1 MSRTTSSLFVR
12 SFLLTEVLAFVRAAR
27 QLPGVLRI
35 ALIGSL
41 TTAKAEPKDA
51 DLLVSV
57 ADDADLDQ
65 LARLGR
71 RLLGRA
77 QSINRGG
84 EVFLADPQG
93 KYLGR
98 TCPWK
103 DCRPGIRMS
112 CDALN
117 CGRRHYLHDDL
128 ETLQLDEGLIVN
140 PPLELWPQLVVR
152 ASVPEDV
159 ERVLLAPLREEHKP
173 AHDSASSRPA
183 PGSS

>member
-1 MSRTTSSLFVR
+1 MSRTSSSLPVR
-12 SFLLTEVLAFVRAAR
+12 SLLLSEVLAFVRAAR
-27 QLPGVLRI
+27 QLAGVLRI

-57 ADDADLDQ
+57 ADDANLDP

-84 EVFLADPQG
+84 EVFLADPPG
-93 KYLGR
+93 RYLGR

-103 DCRPGIRMS
+103 ECRPGIRRS

-128 ETLQLDEGLIVN
+128 KTIRLDAGLIVD

-152 ASVPEDV
+152 VSVPEDV
-159 ERVLLAPLREEHKP
+159 ERVLLAPLREECKP
-173 AHDSASSRPA
+173 
-183 PGSS
+183 